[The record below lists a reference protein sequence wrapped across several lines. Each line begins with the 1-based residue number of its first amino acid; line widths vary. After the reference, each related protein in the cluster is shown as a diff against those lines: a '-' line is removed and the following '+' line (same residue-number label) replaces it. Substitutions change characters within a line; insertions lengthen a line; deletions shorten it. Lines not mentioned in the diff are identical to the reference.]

1 MKLLFDGNLSPRLV
15 AALASVYQE
24 SQHVENIGLHGQT
37 DLAIWRYAT
46 EHDFVIVSKDDDFRQ
61 LSFLHGAPPK
71 VIWLA
76 VGNVGT
82 QTIAT
87 LLAKHSMAIDAFR
100 SSPEES
106 LLILA

>member
-1 MKLLFDGNLSPRLV
+1 MG
-15 AALASVYQE
+15 ALAWLYQE
-24 SQHVENIGLHGQT
+24 SQHVDNIGLHGQS
-37 DLAIWRYAT
+37 DLAVWRYA
-46 EHDFVIVSKDDDFRQ
+46 EGNDFVIVSKDDDFRQ
-61 LSFLHGAPPK
+61 FSGLHGAPPK

-76 VGNVGT
+76 EGTAT

-87 LLAKHSMAIDAFR
+87 LVGKDSMALDAFR